1 MAPVAPPTSVHTA
14 IKGGTRAQ
22 RTLLGRIVRSM
33 GATEI
38 AELRIAPVSRDWHPS
53 QRGDVELDATLA
65 GDRPAAR
72 RDSRGQ
78 WQVWM
83 VGGAFRDRSA
93 EAHLPRVLVLSVVGS
108 GAQRLQPARRRPTS
122 VNSDQLAAVRRQVA
136 RAVAASG
143 ARLARLEL
151 GTPDGIAIDLSI
163 QTRRPASF
171 LEKRYEALLV
181 KLAIPRIDGRLVEV
195 FGPDGHGVYVG
206 AGSARLSSGLG
217 GALDLHYASCVPML
231 TSGGHLGLAPPLP
244 CPSTWRPPPSTPAK
258 PLTFYGSESGGKALG
273 SWNGEEGIAVRYVP
287 GAEFG
292 IGFVLENPNGHDVV
306 VQRIAVSRPGA
317 R

>member
-1 MAPVAPPTSVHTA
+1 M
-14 IKGGTRAQ
+14 
-22 RTLLGRIVRSM
+22 
-33 GATEI
+33 
-38 AELRIAPVSRDWHPS
+38 
-53 QRGDVELDATLA
+53 
-65 GDRPAAR
+65 
-72 RDSRGQ
+72 
-78 WQVWM
+78 
-83 VGGAFRDRSA
+83 
-93 EAHLPRVLVLSVVGS
+93 
-108 GAQRLQPARRRPTS
+108 
-122 VNSDQLAAVRRQVA
+122 
-136 RAVAASG
+136 AASG

-306 VQRIAVSRPGA
+306 VQRIAVSRPGGALIRYTGA
-317 R
+317 RIQIPPSRARPGTAGELQAPYEPVRAFTPFSIRPGDWVGVGLHFRIDSCDRNAIAAPEPTYKTLTVTYLLAGKAMHHTYTGVPLRLALPDRCIG